1 MSIGIIMA
9 LIIVAMVL
17 ALSLKSRNPEI
28 SSLVSIAVCLVIVF
42 LCVERIRTILS
53 GMNRIINYIH
63 IDRLYI
69 GILIKLIGIAYI
81 CEFAAGI
88 SKDAGYQAIA
98 SQIELVG
105 KLTML
110 MVSMPVLMQVLN
122 TILELL

>member
-9 LIIVAMVL
+9 LLIVAMVL

-28 SSLVSIAVCLVIVF
+28 SSLVSIAVCLVIAF

>member
-9 LIIVAMVL
+9 LLIVAMVL

-28 SSLVSIAVCLVIVF
+28 SSLLSIAVCLVIVF

>member
-9 LIIVAMVL
+9 LLIVAMVL

-42 LCVERIRTILS
+42 LCVERIRTIMS

>member
-9 LIIVAMVL
+9 LLIVAMVL

-81 CEFAAGI
+81 CEFATGI

>member
-9 LIIVAMVL
+9 LLIVAMVL

-110 MVSMPVLMQVLN
+110 MVSMPVLMQVIN

>member
-1 MSIGIIMA
+1 MNIGIIMS
-9 LIIVAMVL
+9 LLLVAVVL

-28 SSLVSIAVCLVIVF
+28 SSIVSLAVCLVIVG
-42 LCVERIRTILS
+42 LCIERIRTILA

-63 IDRLYI
+63 VDKVYL
-69 GILIKLIGIAYI
+69 GILIKLLGIAYI

-88 SKDAGYQAIA
+88 SKDAGYQAVA

-122 TILELL
+122 VILELL

>member
-9 LIIVAMVL
+9 LLIVAMVL

-28 SSLVSIAVCLVIVF
+28 RSLVSIAVCLVIVF

-110 MVSMPVLMQVLN
+110 MVSMPVLMQILN

>member
-9 LIIVAMVL
+9 LLIVAMVL

-28 SSLVSIAVCLVIVF
+28 SSLVSIAVCIVIVF

>member
-9 LIIVAMVL
+9 LLIVAMVL

-42 LCVERIRTILS
+42 LCVERSRTILS

>member
-9 LIIVAMVL
+9 LLIVAMVL

-81 CEFAAGI
+81 C
-88 SKDAGYQAIA
+88 
-98 SQIELVG
+98 
-105 KLTML
+105 
-110 MVSMPVLMQVLN
+110 
-122 TILELL
+122 

>member
-1 MSIGIIMA
+1 MSIGIIMSLLMIA
-9 LIIVAMVL
+9 VVL
-17 ALSLKSRNPEI
+17 ALSLKTKNPEI
-28 SSLVSIAVCLVIVF
+28 SSLVSIAVCLVIVG
-42 LCVERIRTILS
+42 LCIDRIQTVLT
-53 GMNRIINYIH
+53 GLNCIINYIH
-63 IDRLYI
+63 IDNVYL
-69 GILIKLIGIAYI
+69 GILIKLLGIAYI

-98 SQIELVG
+98 GQIELVG